1 MNGVAAV
8 QRRCRESIIFLCSH
22 SGGEMLAGTPSGHTS
37 NVGDEMRAIVTCE
50 CCGHRQAVARPI
62 GRPEAFHVVC
72 HECEGILRVEVT
84 ADDLSTAQ
92 KSVGRSRKT
101 RV

>member
-1 MNGVAAV
+1 
-8 QRRCRESIIFLCSH
+8 
-22 SGGEMLAGTPSGHTS
+22 MLAGTPGGYTT

-92 KSVGRSRKT
+92 KSIGRSRKT

>member
-1 MNGVAAV
+1 
-8 QRRCRESIIFLCSH
+8 
-22 SGGEMLAGTPSGHTS
+22 
-37 NVGDEMRAIVTCE
+37 MRAIVTCE

-62 GRPEAFHVVC
+62 RTPEAFHVVC
-72 HECEGILRVEVT
+72 HECEGVLRVEVT

-92 KSVGRSRKT
+92 KSVGRSRKA

>member
-1 MNGVAAV
+1 V
-8 QRRCRESIIFLCSH
+8 QRRGRESIIFLCSH
-22 SGGEMLAGTPSGHTS
+22 TAGEMLAGTPSGHVL

-84 ADDLSTAQ
+84 ADDLTTAQ

-101 RV
+101 HV

>member
-1 MNGVAAV
+1 
-8 QRRCRESIIFLCSH
+8 
-22 SGGEMLAGTPSGHTS
+22 MLAGTPTRAC
-37 NVGDEMRAIVTCE
+37 VEWETDEMRAIVTCE

-92 KSVGRSRKT
+92 KTVGRSRRT

>member
-1 MNGVAAV
+1 
-8 QRRCRESIIFLCSH
+8 
-22 SGGEMLAGTPSGHTS
+22 
-37 NVGDEMRAIVTCE
+37 MRAIVTCE

-92 KSVGRSRKT
+92 KSIGARARRASRPSPGQGSRTGLVSSRPGPAGRVRG
-101 RV
+101 RIAQLVRALR

>member
-1 MNGVAAV
+1 M
-8 QRRCRESIIFLCSH
+8 
-22 SGGEMLAGTPSGHTS
+22 
-37 NVGDEMRAIVTCE
+37 
-50 CCGHRQAVARPI
+50 ARPI

-84 ADDLSTAQ
+84 AEDLTTAQ
-92 KSVGRSRKT
+92 KSLGRARKT

>member
-1 MNGVAAV
+1 
-8 QRRCRESIIFLCSH
+8 
-22 SGGEMLAGTPSGHTS
+22 MLAASPRGHAFEWET
-37 NVGDEMRAIVTCE
+37 EMRAIVTCE

-84 ADDLSTAQ
+84 ADDLRIAQ
-92 KSVGRSRKT
+92 KSIGRSRKT